1 MIHASFIELCGVG
14 FTLLVISNLWF
25 FLRVLRPLQQLSHQ
39 AEQLTQGD
47 FDCFEISCGGI
58 KEIQHLRH
66 AMAGMVKHIQHAQEQ
81 SRAYAEKLADGQE
94 IERKR
99 IAHELHDDTI
109 QSTVAITHSIDLARS
124 WVSSDSER
132 AIEMLQLARQQAVE
146 IVTNLRNLI
155 AGLRPPALEELGL
168 IPALQM
174 EVERIENLMINLKIK
189 GVQRRLS
196 EARELAL
203 FRSTQESLKNVC
215 KHSRADNVTI
225 TVEYFPD
232 GITLRVVDD
241 GIGFTPPSVLGELVL
256 GNHYGLIGI
265 QERIASLDGWIRV
278 ESEINHG
285 TTVTVYLPSEKVQQP
300 DKRVLDPVCHAQ
312 LEPQEAYDSLFYEGE
327 MYYFCCP
334 VCQGSFQKN
343 PPSYLN
349 NPT

>member
-1 MIHASFIELCGVG
+1 MIHASLIELCGVG
-14 FTLLVISNLWF
+14 FTLLAISNLWF
-25 FLRVLRPLQQLSHQ
+25 FLRVLRPLQQLSYQ

-99 IAHELHDDTI
+99 IAHELHDDTV
-109 QSTVAITHSIDLARS
+109 QSTVAITHSIDLAKS
-124 WVSSDSER
+124 WVTSDSER

-146 IVTNLRNLI
+146 VVTNLRNLI

-174 EVERIENLMINLKIK
+174 EVERISDLTLNLKIK

-196 EARELAL
+196 ESHELAL
-203 FRSTQESLKNVC
+203 FRSTQEALKNVG
-215 KHSRADNVTI
+215 KHSRADNVTL

-232 GITLRVVDD
+232 GITLRVEDD
-241 GIGFTPPSVLGELVL
+241 GIGFIPPLVLGELVL

-265 QERIASLDGWIRV
+265 QERISSLDGWIRV
-278 ESEINHG
+278 ESKPHQG
-285 TTVTVYLPSEKVQQP
+285 TTLTVYLPSGEVQQP
-300 DKRVLDPVCHAQ
+300 SQQVLDPVCHAQ
-312 LEPQEAYDSLFYEGE
+312 IEPQEAYDSLFYEGE
-327 MYYFCCP
+327 IYYFCCP
-334 VCQGSFQKN
+334 VCQGSFQKS
-343 PPSYLN
+343 PTAYLN
-349 NPT
+349 I